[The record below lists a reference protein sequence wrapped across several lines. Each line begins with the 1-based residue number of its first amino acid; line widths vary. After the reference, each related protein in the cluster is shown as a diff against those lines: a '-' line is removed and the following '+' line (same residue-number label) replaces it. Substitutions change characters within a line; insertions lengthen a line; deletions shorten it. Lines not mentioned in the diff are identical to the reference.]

1 MNYFQKMRGVSQSP
15 PAVSRL
21 EVFLSWL
28 GSFLGIAAIGAMNY
42 IYMGS
47 QENALMIASFAASAV
62 LLFGAPKSPLAQPR
76 NLVGGHLLAAFI
88 GVAFCKM
95 FITQPALAAS
105 LAVSTAIAV
114 MHLTRTLHPP
124 AGATALNAVIGGPKV
139 PRSRFHVPGCPCCD
153 RRCNNACCGA
163 AFQQCRKESPLSGI
177 LVVVP
182 A

>member
-1 MNYFQKMRGVSQSP
+1 MNYFEKMKGASQSP
-15 PAVSRL
+15 PSVSKL

-47 QENALMIASFAASAV
+47 QENTLMIASFAASAV

-76 NLVGGHLLAAFI
+76 NLVGGHILAAFI
-88 GVAFCKM
+88 GVAFCKT

-124 AGATALNAVIGGPKV
+124 AGATALNAIIGGAKV
-139 PRSRFHVPGCPCCD
+139 HQLGFAYPIFPVAVGVFILLAVALIF
-153 RRCNNACCGA
+153 NNAPKNRRYPE
-163 AFQQCRKESPLSGI
+163 FWL
-177 LVVVP
+177 
-182 A
+182 

>member
-1 MNYFQKMRGVSQSP
+1 MKYLDKMKGVSQSP
-15 PAVSRL
+15 PAVSRA
-21 EVFLSWL
+21 EVLWSWV
-28 GSFLGIAAIGAMNY
+28 GSFLGIAAIGIINY
-42 IYMGS
+42 FYMGS

-88 GVAFCKM
+88 GVAFCKI

-105 LAVSTAIAV
+105 LAVSTSIAV

-139 PRSRFHVPGCPCCD
+139 HALGFTYPFIPVALGVAVMLAVAVLF
-153 RRCNNACCGA
+153 NNAPKTRRYPE
-163 AFQQCRKESPLSGI
+163 FWL
-177 LVVVP
+177 
-182 A
+182 